1 MEVRLEEIL
10 AYVMLYYPSYTM
22 EAILNEPLVVID
34 YLFKMAKWKED
45 FEIYNQMFSLIA
57 TATPK

>member
-1 MEVRLEEIL
+1 
-10 AYVMLYYPSYTM
+10 MLYYPSYTM